1 MKNLFTKLETLGL
14 DTVDLTFPLDKIRLI
29 LTNRIAIICNIL
41 AIPYIIIFYLFKLPI
56 ASLMVIPLVLIFTL
70 VLVANNLGKKTTAKL
85 LIIWGASIGMLAF
98 SLYLGASAGSYL
110 VLFGVAAWALTFF
123 NDNQAL
129 LRTTHVIIPI
139 ITSFNIQFIE
149 IYYPS
154 IALTSLDPILLK
166 WIHLIATTT
175 AFLVVIST
183 VQLFKIS
190 EREAQA
196 QLKRSKK
203 DLEKAYIE
211 LKENK
216 IVTEKLANQSAFA
229 TLTRRIAHEIKN
241 PMTMLLSRAE
251 LVQDQLDNPTAVKKF
266 SDMMLRNITRILKLM
281 ESMLKYGAHPSEKKE
296 SFSVNKVLE
305 DIIELIQPKCKEDF
319 IHLDTEL
326 KEKVSSF
333 GCPINIYQAILNVTV
348 NAIQYSQ
355 KDGLISIRLTEP
367 VTYLNKEQ
375 KKIKG
380 SLIEVEDNGSG
391 ISQHNLKKIF

>member
-1 MKNLFTKLETLGL
+1 
-14 DTVDLTFPLDKIRLI
+14 
-29 LTNRIAIICNIL
+29 
-41 AIPYIIIFYLFKLPI
+41 
-56 ASLMVIPLVLIFTL
+56 
-70 VLVANNLGKKTTAKL
+70 
-85 LIIWGASIGMLAF
+85 
-98 SLYLGASAGSYL
+98 
-110 VLFGVAAWALTFF
+110 
-123 NDNQAL
+123 
-129 LRTTHVIIPI
+129 
-139 ITSFNIQFIE
+139 
-149 IYYPS
+149 
-154 IALTSLDPILLK
+154 
-166 WIHLIATTT
+166 
-175 AFLVVIST
+175 
-183 VQLFKIS
+183 
-190 EREAQA
+190 
-196 QLKRSKK
+196 
-203 DLEKAYIE
+203 
-211 LKENK
+211 
-216 IVTEKLANQSAFA
+216 LANQSAFA

-391 ISQHNLKKIF
+391 ISQHNLK